1 MLKRLEEIKQQNDK
15 IISFYEFLKKKEQ
28 ENENK
33 LDKKEIDE
41 TDETE
46 EEDVDLED
54 IDILE
59 HPEKQ
64 LKSFRVNIWILGEF
78 LKTAK
83 KKGIKVGAATNKAFR
98 MFIEKYS

>member
-1 MLKRLEEIKQQNDK
+1 
-15 IISFYEFLKKKEQ
+15 
-28 ENENK
+28 
-33 LDKKEIDE
+33 
-41 TDETE
+41 
-46 EEDVDLED
+46 LED

-64 LKSFRVNIWILGEF
+64 LKSFRVNTWILGEF

-83 KKGIKVGAATNKAFR
+83 KKGIKVGVATNKASR